1 MLLFVYPDYAYMG
14 SELAA
19 LSGIR
24 VGQFSVD
31 RFPNQE
37 LHAALQTNV
46 AGEECVILGTIAP
59 PDEQLLSILLLSHTL
74 KKEGAHHII
83 ALVPY
88 LAYARDDKRKERK
101 SLATAWVGALLKAS
115 GVDEVIT
122 VDVHSTEAQDLFPLP
137 LVSLSPA
144 NIFAQEMSGF
154 LCSMRLL
161 SLLTRERGIAVKQLQ
176 KRQA

>member
-1 MLLFVYPDYAYMG
+1 M
-14 SELAA
+14 
-19 LSGIR
+19 
-24 VGQFSVD
+24 
-31 RFPNQE
+31 
-37 LHAALQTNV
+37 
-46 AGEECVILGTIAP
+46 
-59 PDEQLLSILLLSHTL
+59 
-74 KKEGAHHII
+74 
-83 ALVPY
+83 PY
-88 LAYARDDKRKERK
+88 LAYACDDKRKEWK

-115 GVDEVIT
+115 GIDEVIT

-144 NIFAQEMSGF
+144 NIFAQEMARF